1 MPFKMISQCCTAH
14 PILCMTSRIRR
25 ESART
30 FWEYGIFFNKR
41 TRLTGAIVVW
51 YKGTGS
57 IVLIT

>member
-30 FWEYGIFFNKR
+30 FWEYGIFSIKGQGKQV
-41 TRLTGAIVVW
+41 RLSFGIRARD
-51 YKGTGS
+51 
-57 IVLIT
+57 L